1 MDFRDIK
8 EFFLDA
14 FKYLVFFGCILFIVV
29 YCFSLQ
35 QVLGE
40 SMYPTFYDNDILIL
54 NKLKYRFSDIERGD
68 VVALRFED
76 TNYLIKRVIGLP
88 GEVVEF
94 KDNQLYVNGEV
105 VEEDYLEDDVI
116 TEDFQ
121 LSQIGYDKI
130 PEGMY
135 FVLGDNRE
143 HSTDSRELGLVTERD
158 ILGETSIRIFPFNRI
173 KIFK

>member
-1 MDFRDIK
+1 
-8 EFFLDA
+8 
-14 FKYLVFFGCILFIVV
+14 
-29 YCFSLQ
+29 
-35 QVLGE
+35 
-40 SMYPTFYDNDILIL
+40 MYPTFYDNDILIL

-88 GEVVEF
+88 GEVIEF

-121 LSQIGYDKI
+121 LSQIGYEKI

-143 HSTDSRELGLVTERD
+143 HSSDSRELGLVTERD

>member
-14 FKYLVFFGCILFIVV
+14 FKYVVFFGCILFIVV

-88 GEVVEF
+88 GETVEF
-94 KDNQLYVNGEV
+94 KDNQLYINGVE
-105 VEEDYLEDDVI
+105 VEEDY
-116 TEDFQ
+116 
-121 LSQIGYDKI
+121 S
-130 PEGMY
+130 
-135 FVLGDNRE
+135 
-143 HSTDSRELGLVTERD
+143 DSRELGLVAEKD

>member
-1 MDFRDIK
+1 
-8 EFFLDA
+8 
-14 FKYLVFFGCILFIVV
+14 
-29 YCFSLQ
+29 
-35 QVLGE
+35 
-40 SMYPTFYDNDILIL
+40 MYPTFYDNDILIL

-76 TNYLIKRVIGLP
+76 TNYLIKRVVGLP

-94 KDNQLYVNGEV
+94 KDNQLYINGKV
-105 VEEDYLEDDVI
+105 VEEDYLGEDVV

-121 LSQIGYDKI
+121 LSQIGYEKI

-143 HSTDSRELGLVTERD
+143 HSSDSRELGLVTERD

>member
-8 EFFLDA
+8 EFFLDV

-76 TNYLIKRVIGLP
+76 TNYLIKRVVGLP

-94 KDNQLYVNGEV
+94 KDNQLYINGKV
-105 VEEDYLEDDVI
+105 VEEDYLGEDVV

-121 LSQIGYDKI
+121 LSQIGYEKI

-143 HSTDSRELGLVTERD
+143 HSSDSRELGLVTERD

>member
-1 MDFRDIK
+1 
-8 EFFLDA
+8 
-14 FKYLVFFGCILFIVV
+14 
-29 YCFSLQ
+29 
-35 QVLGE
+35 
-40 SMYPTFYDNDILIL
+40 MYPTFYDNDILIL

-143 HSTDSRELGLVTERD
+143 HSSDSRELGLVTERD

>member
-1 MDFRDIK
+1 
-8 EFFLDA
+8 
-14 FKYLVFFGCILFIVV
+14 
-29 YCFSLQ
+29 
-35 QVLGE
+35 
-40 SMYPTFYDNDILIL
+40 MYPTFYDNDILIL

-88 GEVVEF
+88 GETVEF
-94 KDNQLYVNGEV
+94 KDNQLYINGVE
-105 VEEDYLEDDVI
+105 VEEDYLEDDVV

-121 LSQIGYDKI
+121 LSQIGYQVI

-143 HSTDSRELGLVTERD
+143 HSSDSRELGLVAEKD

>member
-1 MDFRDIK
+1 MKEKIK
-8 EFFLDA
+8 PLLPYIIIIA
-14 FKYLVFFGCILFIVV
+14 VVLFIKAFIVTPIKV
-29 YCFSLQ
+29 N
-35 QVLGE
+35 GE

-121 LSQIGYDKI
+121 LSQIGYEKI

-143 HSTDSRELGLVTERD
+143 HSSDSRELGLVTERD

>member
-1 MDFRDIK
+1 
-8 EFFLDA
+8 
-14 FKYLVFFGCILFIVV
+14 
-29 YCFSLQ
+29 
-35 QVLGE
+35 
-40 SMYPTFYDNDILIL
+40 MYPTFYDNDILIL

-88 GEVVEF
+88 GEVIEF
-94 KDNQLYVNGEV
+94 KDNQLYVNGEI
-105 VEEDYLEDDVI
+105 VEEDYLEDDVV

-121 LSQIGYDKI
+121 LSQIGYEKI

-143 HSTDSRELGLVTERD
+143 HSSDSRELGLVTERD

>member
-14 FKYLVFFGCILFIVV
+14 FKYFVFFGCILFIVV

-40 SMYPTFYDNDILIL
+40 SMYPNFHDNDVLIL
-54 NKLKYRFSDIERGD
+54 NKLKYRFSDIKRGD

-76 TNYLIKRVIGLP
+76 TNYLIKRVVGLP
-88 GEVVEF
+88 GETVEF
-94 KDNQLYVNGEV
+94 KDNQLYINGEI
-105 VEEDYLEDDVI
+105 VEEDYLVDGVV
-116 TEDFQ
+116 TADFNLTQ
-121 LSQIGYDKI
+121 LGYDKI

-143 HSTDSRELGLVTERD
+143 HSSDSRELGLVSEKD
-158 ILGETSIRIFPFNRI
+158 ILGETSIRIFPINRI
-173 KIFK
+173 GILK